1 MCSFVSDP
9 AGGSEE
15 HVFGT
20 KRFKSLGIS
29 VGQAFKRML
38 ILPCHSL
45 ISTYKNRIRMTFGH
59 NSAAEIRLS
68 SSFGDY

>member
-1 MCSFVSDP
+1 MCSFVPDP

-15 HVFGT
+15 HVFDT

-45 ISTYKNRIRMTFGH
+45 ISTYKNRMTFGH